1 MLLPQEFAGR
11 NRSLTDALIAAG
23 RKPESVRRSMMT
35 GCVFGRDDAS
45 LKEKLAAR
53 NRTVEELQARGIV
66 AGTPAQVQEQIRVL
80 EEAGVQRVM
89 LQLLDLDDLAGI
101 EALAK
106 ALL

>member
-1 MLLPQEFAGR
+1 
-11 NRSLTDALIAAG
+11 
-23 RKPESVRRSMMT
+23 
-35 GCVFGRDDAS
+35 
-45 LKEKLAAR
+45 
-53 NRTVEELQARGIV
+53 
-66 AGTPAQVQEQIRVL
+66 VQEQIRAL